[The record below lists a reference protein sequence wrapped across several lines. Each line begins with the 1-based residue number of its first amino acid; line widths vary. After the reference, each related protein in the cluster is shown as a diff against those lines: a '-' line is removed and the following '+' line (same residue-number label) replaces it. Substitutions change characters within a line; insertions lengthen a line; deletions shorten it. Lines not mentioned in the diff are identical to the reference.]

1 MTDSNANN
9 TADLEAAEQE
19 ALAAVSTVTGWDML
33 RQAREDSDVPLE
45 SLAAVLKV
53 PVRKLEALEAGEL
66 SQGADLTFSRALA
79 ASVCRQLRIDAAP
92 ILAVWPKS
100 NHAAKKPLHSINDGA
115 PGAATALPPA
125 KREGGGIMW
134 AVVVL
139 ALAGI
144 GLWLAIEQTQ
154 TSATKRAANQGQ
166 RAATQAQPAAAAS
179 PVVEAEPS
187 AVSTGDDGAGAA
199 AAVELSTKS
208 NAGVNERVDQ
218 APVALTE
225 EAVPAT
231 TVGASGQATE
241 TVAEVRKSAAALS
254 ASQIANHLLVI
265 QAVEESWVEVT
276 DAFGNRVFT
285 SLMMPGDYTVLDQ
298 PSSMSVVVGNASGVV
313 AHTRGQPVDVQG
325 NARGNVSRFDIR

>member
-1 MTDSNANN
+1 MTDNNAN
-9 TADLEAAEQE
+9 TKADQEAAEQQ
-19 ALAAVSTVTGWDML
+19 ALAAVSTVMGWEML

-53 PVRKLEALEAGEL
+53 PVRKLEALEAGAL

-79 ASVCRQLRIDAAP
+79 ASVCRQLRIDPDP
-92 ILAVWPKS
+92 ILAAWPKS
-100 NHAAKKPLHSINDGA
+100 NPSAKKPLHSINDGA

-139 ALAGI
+139 VLAGI

-154 TSATKRAANQGQ
+154 SSASKRAANQGQ
-166 RAATQAQPAAAAS
+166 RAAVQAPSDEIVPSAG
-179 PVVEAEPS
+179 ETGPS
-187 AVSTGDDGAGAA
+187 AVPTRDDGVGEPTLVNDPANAQIGGGGDPVVVDPTVDGVPTTTAGT
-199 AAVELSTKS
+199 LGQDS
-208 NAGVNERVDQ
+208 G
-218 APVALTE
+218 
-225 EAVPAT
+225 AT
-231 TVGASGQATE
+231 AQ
-241 TVAEVRKSAAALS
+241 VRKSATALS
-254 ASQIANHLLVI
+254 KAEIGNHLLVI
-265 QAVEESWVEVT
+265 QATEESWVEVT
-276 DAFGNRVFT
+276 DTVGNRVFT

-298 PSSMSVVVGNASGVV
+298 PSSMSVVVGNAQGIV